1 MSRLK
6 SARSIP
12 LLALLLTVAGL
23 SNSIAPVQAQ
33 QMPLPLDEAFAFTAS
48 ESADG
53 RIALTWSIADG
64 YYLYREH
71 IAVEAA
77 DGQTMTPE
85 LPRGIEKNDPT
96 FGVTEIY
103 QGELAIAVPRDP
115 VGDMTVRYQG
125 CKDKS
130 ICYPPVTKTLNGET
144 LEIVAASSFSSLG
157 LPQAG
162 SLVPQ
167 NIDVATAPI
176 RLAQSGG
183 GDLLSSL
190 AARGGAGLVIAS
202 FLAFGMALAFTPCV
216 FPMYPILAGSLTRAS
231 GRLTGRRA
239 FTLSLSYVLGMAIAF
254 ALLGVAAAWSGQ
266 NLQMA
271 LQSPWA
277 IWGVAVLF
285 VGLALS
291 MFGLFELQ
299 LPSGWLT
306 FVTRNSTNGSSVGS
320 NAALGFTSAL
330 IVGPCVT
337 APLAAALVYVA
348 QTGDVVLGAASLFA
362 LGLGKGI
369 PLITFGTIGTRVLPK
384 AGGWMEHIKRIFG
397 FVFLGAAIWML
408 DRVLPGP
415 IVMGLWGIL
424 AFAGATYL
432 IAAIALN
439 TGKVTVRW
447 AAGGLGGLVILYSG
461 MVAIGAGMGWSN
473 PYSPLGSLGR
483 HEQSLA
489 ETDFVST
496 SGLDDLTALL
506 REGGDKPSLIYVTA
520 DWCISCDVIE
530 RKIWQNPEAM
540 DGLGDVN
547 LIEADVS
554 ANDAQNQALM
564 EALAVY
570 GPPTMIFVD
579 GSATEVENTRLIGEV
594 DPAAF
599 RAAAGSAG
607 MFR

>member
-1 MSRLK
+1 
-6 SARSIP
+6 
-12 LLALLLTVAGL
+12 
-23 SNSIAPVQAQ
+23 
-33 QMPLPLDEAFAFTAS
+33 
-48 ESADG
+48 
-53 RIALTWSIADG
+53 
-64 YYLYREH
+64 
-71 IAVEAA
+71 
-77 DGQTMTPE
+77 
-85 LPRGIEKNDPT
+85 
-96 FGVTEIY
+96 
-103 QGELAIAVPRDP
+103 
-115 VGDMTVRYQG
+115 
-125 CKDKS
+125 
-130 ICYPPVTKTLNGET
+130 
-144 LEIVAASSFSSLG
+144 
-157 LPQAG
+157 
-162 SLVPQ
+162 
-167 NIDVATAPI
+167 
-176 RLAQSGG
+176 
-183 GDLLSSL
+183 
-190 AARGGAGLVIAS
+190 
-202 FLAFGMALAFTPCV
+202 
-216 FPMYPILAGSLTRAS
+216 
-231 GRLTGRRA
+231 
-239 FTLSLSYVLGMAIAF
+239 
-254 ALLGVAAAWSGQ
+254 
-266 NLQMA
+266 
-271 LQSPWA
+271 
-277 IWGVAVLF
+277 
-285 VGLALS
+285 